1 MDFVDPA
8 LATAEACYLNLL
20 KKKMLSEKGAQD
32 LKAYISVPAP
42 LLDKRYLDA
51 NGNLTR
57 EIKYSRSVSSSVGKI
72 WTVVKPYGEAE
83 AKANKFIRQSLNAV
97 WKALCDD

>member
-42 LLDKRYLDA
+42 HLDKRYLDA

-97 WKALCDD
+97 WKALCD